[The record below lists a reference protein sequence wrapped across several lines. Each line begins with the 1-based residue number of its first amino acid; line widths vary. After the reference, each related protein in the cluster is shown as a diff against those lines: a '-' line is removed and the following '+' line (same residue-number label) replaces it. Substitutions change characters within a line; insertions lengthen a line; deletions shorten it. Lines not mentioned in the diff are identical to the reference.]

1 MLTGSYPWAVKCWG
15 IRPSGSGPAPGAFP
29 DVHGP
34 PGRKASGSAGCR
46 PYPPDSSGSCR
57 NALLRKTDFVV
68 TESGT
73 QLAGAY
79 YIRVQRELQVVED
92 AKVAELL
99 DTLYPQFTAW
109 QRARQEAANCPAESS
124 GRVGSTGEARARQA
138 AQAQRNKAAQAA
150 AEQAQLAA
158 DILSSLTKGEF
169 EIREIYAYA
178 NASLVTYSKAAKFKV
193 IREEIPCFNA
203 SFSAESAAKQL
214 GLKEEGG
221 TE

>member
-1 MLTGSYPWAVKCWG
+1 L
-15 IRPSGSGPAPGAFP
+15 
-29 DVHGP
+29 H
-34 PGRKASGSAGCR
+34 
-46 PYPPDSSGSCR
+46 
-57 NALLRKTDFVV
+57 ALLRKTDFVV

>member
-1 MLTGSYPWAVKCWG
+1 MALQRQAHLHNAPAQQDQADGPDDGKDEGTEVVDNSQRVALGQHRRGGAADQNQSG
-15 IRPSGSGPAPGAFP
+15 I
-29 DVHGP
+29 
-34 PGRKASGSAGCR
+34 
-46 PYPPDSSGSCR
+46 
-57 NALLRKTDFVV
+57 
-68 TESGT
+68 
-73 QLAGAY
+73 
-79 YIRVQRELQVVED
+79 QREGAAGQTFGAGHINL
-92 AKVAELL
+92 VAMH
-99 DTLYPQFTAW
+99 TLYPQFTAW

>member
-1 MLTGSYPWAVKCWG
+1 MTMLIYPKKQGRTNVPEWG
-15 IRPSGSGPAPGAFP
+15 KDKFLRLRGFI
-29 DVHGP
+29 D
-34 PGRKASGSAGCR
+34 
-46 PYPPDSSGSCR
+46 
-57 NALLRKTDFVV
+57 ALLRKTDFVV

>member
-1 MLTGSYPWAVKCWG
+1 M
-15 IRPSGSGPAPGAFP
+15 
-29 DVHGP
+29 
-34 PGRKASGSAGCR
+34 
-46 PYPPDSSGSCR
+46 
-57 NALLRKTDFVV
+57 V

-138 AQAQRNKAAQAA
+138 AQAQ
-150 AEQAQLAA
+150 LAA